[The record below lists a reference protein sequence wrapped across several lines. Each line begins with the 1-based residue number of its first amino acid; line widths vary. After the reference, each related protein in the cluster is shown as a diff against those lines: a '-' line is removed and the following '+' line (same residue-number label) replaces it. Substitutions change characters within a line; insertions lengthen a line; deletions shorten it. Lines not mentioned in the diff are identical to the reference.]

1 MTSTCLRIPHYVIH
15 ILWITHYMLSIFLW
29 ITHSDIHILIHIQN
43 LIEYWGTAD
52 WPVSVSSWGLSCTVQ
67 TKPPKLLLYWAAAP
81 ANISAGA
88 AQISAG
94 PAGISAGAA
103 EISAGAAEIS
113 GSLPGLN

>member
-1 MTSTCLRIPHYVIH
+1 
-15 ILWITHYMLSIFLW
+15 MLEDQDL
-29 ITHSDIHILIHIQN
+29 N
-43 LIEYWGTAD
+43 LNQPLDPKNQVPAALFHAVALKNVALVKLEVGPLVTR
-52 WPVSVSSWGLSCTVQ
+52 CTVQ